1 MIRIKKNLL
10 VVYNKKYLEFLNP
23 NPKLL
28 GFRKREK
35 VPKMD
40 KLYSKKKETPPC
52 FDSGHHVKRIF
63 VRMLDLFFFFFDIKD
78 RSISFLYYL
87 YSS

>member
-1 MIRIKKNLL
+1 MIRIYKNLL
-10 VVYNKKYLEFLNP
+10 VVYNKKNIEYLNP

-28 GFRKREK
+28 GLRKKEK

-40 KLYSKKKETPPC
+40 KLYSKKKETPRW

-63 VRMLDLFFFFFDIKD
+63 HICPHSRPLFIY
-78 RSISFLYYL
+78 IYIYI
-87 YSS
+87 YI